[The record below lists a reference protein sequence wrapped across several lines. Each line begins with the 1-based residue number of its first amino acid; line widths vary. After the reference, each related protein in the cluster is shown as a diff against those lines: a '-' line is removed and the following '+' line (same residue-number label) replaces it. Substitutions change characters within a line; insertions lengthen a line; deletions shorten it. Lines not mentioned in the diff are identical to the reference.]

1 MWKGS
6 EAIEDKSKLQL
17 YTKNPEHIF
26 GMPGIGRKVVSEDA
40 DLDVK
45 QLDRNRE
52 DREER
57 WDYATSHKYE
67 EA

>member
-57 WDYATSHKYE
+57 
-67 EA
+67 

>member
-1 MWKGS
+1 MIHFFQQH
-6 EAIEDKSKLQL
+6 EAKKSKLQL

-45 QLDRNRE
+45 QLDHH
-52 DREER
+52 REER
-57 WDYATSHKYE
+57 
-67 EA
+67 